1 MAGHADFYRSL
12 VRFYPK
18 AFRHEYADDLV
29 QNFTDL
35 LARHGPSRTWQRTA
49 VDLVVTVPRY
59 RLETLMNPRHTNT
72 SLYIITIVLALAA
85 VASITTD
92 FFVGGF
98 VLLVGAVVLA
108 VASASRLAR
117 STRPADPQ
125 RRRRML
131 RTAAG
136 LAVTCVVST
145 TVIWLDL
152 SRSESVWHA
161 GKLIAYNAVF
171 FFTSIG
177 ALVCLVV
184 GLRTPRTPRQPA
196 AA

>member
-1 MAGHADFYRSL
+1 MAGHADVYRRL
-12 VRFYPK
+12 VQFYPK

-59 RLETLMNPRHTNT
+59 RLETFMNPRHTNT
-72 SLYIITIVLALAA
+72 TLYIITVVLALAA
-85 VASITTD
+85 VTSITTD
-92 FFVGGF
+92 LFVGGF
-98 VLLVGAVVLA
+98 VLLAGALVLA

-136 LAVTCVVST
+136 LAVTCVVSS
-145 TVIWLDL
+145 TVFWIEL
-152 SRSESVWHA
+152 SRSEDWHG
-161 GKLIAYNAVF
+161 GKLMAYNAVF
-171 FFTSIG
+171 FGTLIG
-177 ALVCLVV
+177 ALVCLVS

-196 AA
+196 TA

>member
-1 MAGHADFYRSL
+1 MAGHADVYRSL

-72 SLYIITIVLALAA
+72 TLYITTVVLALAA
-85 VASITTD
+85 VLAITTD
-92 FFVGGF
+92 LFAGGF

-125 RRRRML
+125 RRRLL
-131 RTAAG
+131 RTSAG

-145 TVIWLDL
+145 TVFWIEL
-152 SRSESVWHA
+152 SRSEDWHG
-161 GKLIAYNAVF
+161 GKLMAYNAVF
-171 FFTSIG
+171 FGTSIG
-177 ALVCLVV
+177 ALVCLVA
-184 GLRTPRTPRQPA
+184 GLRTPRTSRQPA
-196 AA
+196 TA

>member
-1 MAGHADFYRSL
+1 MAGHADVYRSL
-12 VRFYPK
+12 VRLYPK
-18 AFRHEYADDLV
+18 SFRHDYADDLV

-35 LARHGPSRTWQRTA
+35 LARHGASHTWRRTA
-49 VDLVVTVPRY
+49 VDCVVTVPRY

-72 SLYIITIVLALAA
+72 ILYIITVVLALAA
-85 VASITTD
+85 VATITTD
-92 FFVGGF
+92 LFVGGF
-98 VLLVGAVVLA
+98 ILLAGAVVLA
-108 VASASRLAR
+108 VASVSRLAR

-145 TVIWLDL
+145 SVFWIELAL
-152 SRSESVWHA
+152 SEDWHA

-171 FFTSIG
+171 FITSIG
-177 ALVCLVV
+177 ALVCLIA